1 MPIKARLMWLRYES
15 HHISLLSKS
24 INRGFLAVVVVELDN
39 GIEPLLSDYRTDAL
53 TIILIQHKPR
63 IFTGA
68 VRYAATLAS

>member
-1 MPIKARLMWLRYES
+1 MWLRYGS
-15 HHISLLSKS
+15 HHISRLSKS

-63 IFTGA
+63 ILTGA
-68 VRYAATLAS
+68 VKLCGYLDLIVKH